1 MDLDKKMKFETN
13 YWVKVLERVIN
24 VTLTLAENNVS
35 FRGAHESLYDGDNN
49 RGNFLNIIKLLAIY
63 DPVLQELL
71 SKDKNSVKYLSPT
84 IQNEI
89 IELLATEVKTKLIGQ
104 INESP
109 FFSIIMDTTQDIAKV
124 DQVSFVI
131 RFVHL
136 IKDADTVNIV
146 HDAEDM
152 VNQLLSFFEKNNL
165 SVEKLRAQGYDG
177 AANMSGI
184 YNGLQAKILEKQPN
198 ALYVHCT
205 AHNLNL
211 VINDSIKISRELHN
225 FYDTVECLYA
235 FFAHSIKRWAM
246 LMETFES
253 KKHTMKRLCPTR
265 WSSRYDSLHSMRF
278 HYREILQVLTKLSLT
293 SSKVTEQSE
302 ALALKKKL
310 ENFETVVIIV
320 MEYKILSITKIVTNA
335 LQSKNQD
342 IERASKLLKSAK
354 EDISRI
360 RENFSEIVNE
370 AADSARSWGIQPHF
384 KNSRLRRVKKQFD
397 ELSSDER
404 LTNSQENFRVS
415 VFNLTLD
422 VIISQIENRF
432 KGLNSIVER
441 FKVLF
446 PSVLKDHSAN

>member
-198 ALYVHCT
+198 ALYVH
-205 AHNLNL
+205 
-211 VINDSIKISRELHN
+211 ILH
-225 FYDTVECLYA
+225 T
-235 FFAHSIKRWAM
+235 I
-246 LMETFES
+246 
-253 KKHTMKRLCPTR
+253 
-265 WSSRYDSLHSMRF
+265 
-278 HYREILQVLTKLSLT
+278 
-293 SSKVTEQSE
+293 
-302 ALALKKKL
+302 
-310 ENFETVVIIV
+310 
-320 MEYKILSITKIVTNA
+320 
-335 LQSKNQD
+335 
-342 IERASKLLKSAK
+342 
-354 EDISRI
+354 
-360 RENFSEIVNE
+360 
-370 AADSARSWGIQPHF
+370 
-384 KNSRLRRVKKQFD
+384 
-397 ELSSDER
+397 
-404 LTNSQENFRVS
+404 
-415 VFNLTLD
+415 
-422 VIISQIENRF
+422 
-432 KGLNSIVER
+432 
-441 FKVLF
+441 
-446 PSVLKDHSAN
+446 